1 MENLSNCGTFV
12 KLSSKAIRKV
22 LHDFADFDEKTRN
35 LILKNK
41 KNKFHQLKNKYKDV
55 DNQILEQSVLIISI
69 REYIQSIPQE
79 KREMQKFMKKFTKQG
94 KKERMLLERWPR
106 IRKAIL
112 EDNIS
117 FRKLAIFLN
126 EKYHLN
132 INHSNI
138 NKIWN
143 KIEGDL

>member
-1 MENLSNCGTFV
+1 
-12 KLSSKAIRKV
+12 
-22 LHDFADFDEKTRN
+22 
-35 LILKNK
+35 
-41 KNKFHQLKNKYKDV
+41 
-55 DNQILEQSVLIISI
+55 
-69 REYIQSIPQE
+69 
-79 KREMQKFMKKFTKQG
+79 MQKFMKKFTKQG

-117 FRKLAIFLN
+117 FRKHAIFLN

-132 INHSNI
+132 INHSYI